1 MRAFGGFATKIA
13 PRISRG
19 IGQAV
24 SVSRSIGSAARQ
36 VRDIGAAVNGV
47 TGGRL
52 ERSPYY
58 NKALEVASKVE
69 QGAATAENIGSDIQN
84 RLNKS
89 WSLMIIFCLS
99 IDP

>member
-1 MRAFGGFATKIA
+1 MLSSIIRSVGFANKLA

-24 SVSRSIGSAARQ
+24 TATRHIGTAARQ
-36 VRDIGAAVNGV
+36 VRDIGAAVNTA

-58 NKALEVASKVE
+58 NKAMQVANKVE
-69 QGAATAENIGSDIQN
+69 QGAEMAANIGGDIQK
-84 RLNKS
+84 RLNYN
-89 WSLMIIFCLS
+89 
-99 IDP
+99 

>member
-1 MRAFGGFATKIA
+1 MIGGLMRAFGGFASKIA

-24 SVSRSIGSAARQ
+24 TASRHIGTAARQ
-36 VRDIGAAVNGV
+36 VRDIGAAVNTA

-58 NKALEVASKVE
+58 NKALEVANKVE
-69 QGAATAENIGSDIQN
+69 QGAETAANIGGDIQN
-84 RLNKS
+84 RL
-89 WSLMIIFCLS
+89 I
-99 IDP
+99 

>member
-1 MRAFGGFATKIA
+1 MLSSLMRTVGFASKLA

-19 IGQAV
+19 IGQTV
-24 SVSRSIGSAARQ
+24 SASRSIGSAVRQ
-36 VRDIGAAVNGV
+36 ARDIGAVVNTA

-69 QGAATAENIGSDIQN
+69 QGAETVANIGGDIQN
-84 RLNKS
+84 RLN
-89 WSLMIIFCLS
+89 
-99 IDP
+99 

>member
-1 MRAFGGFATKIA
+1 MIGGLMRAFGGFASKIA

-24 SVSRSIGSAARQ
+24 TATRHIGTAVRQ
-36 VRDIGAAVNGV
+36 TRDIGAAVNTG

-58 NKALEVASKVE
+58 NKAMEIANKVE
-69 QGAATAENIGSDIQN
+69 QGAETAGQIGGDIQN
-84 RLNKS
+84 RLG
-89 WSLMIIFCLS
+89 
-99 IDP
+99 

>member
-1 MRAFGGFATKIA
+1 MLSSLMRAVGFASKLA

-24 SVSRSIGSAARQ
+24 SASRSIGSAVRQ
-36 VRDIGAAVNGV
+36 ARDIGAAVNTA

-69 QGAATAENIGSDIQN
+69 QGAETAANIGGDIQN
-84 RLNKS
+84 RLN
-89 WSLMIIFCLS
+89 
-99 IDP
+99 

>member
-1 MRAFGGFATKIA
+1 MLSSLMRAVGFASKLA

-24 SVSRSIGSAARQ
+24 SASRSIGSAVRQ
-36 VRDIGAAVNGV
+36 ARDIGAAVNTA

-58 NKALEVASKVE
+58 NKALEVANKVE
-69 QGAATAENIGSDIQN
+69 QGAQTAANIGGDIQN
-84 RLNKS
+84 RLN
-89 WSLMIIFCLS
+89 
-99 IDP
+99 

>member
-1 MRAFGGFATKIA
+1 MLSSLMRAVGFASKLA

-24 SVSRSIGSAARQ
+24 SASRSIGSAVRQ
-36 VRDIGAAVNGV
+36 ARDIGAAVNTA

-58 NKALEVASKVE
+58 NKALEVANKVE
-69 QGAATAENIGSDIQN
+69 QGAQTAANIGGDIQN
-84 RLNKS
+84 RLG
-89 WSLMIIFCLS
+89 
-99 IDP
+99 

>member
-1 MRAFGGFATKIA
+1 MIGGLMRAVGGFASKIA

-24 SVSRSIGSAARQ
+24 TASRYIGTTARQ
-36 VRDIGAAVNGV
+36 ARDIGAAVNTA

-69 QGAATAENIGSDIQN
+69 QGAETAGNIAGGIQN
-84 RLNKS
+84 RLN
-89 WSLMIIFCLS
+89 
-99 IDP
+99 

>member
-1 MRAFGGFATKIA
+1 MIGGLMRAFGGFASKIA

-24 SVSRSIGSAARQ
+24 TASRHIGTAARQ
-36 VRDIGAAVNGV
+36 VRDIGEAVNTA

-58 NKALEVASKVE
+58 NKALEVAGQVE
-69 QGAATAENIGSDIQN
+69 RGATTAGEIGGDIQN
-84 RLNKS
+84 RLN
-89 WSLMIIFCLS
+89 
-99 IDP
+99 

>member
-1 MRAFGGFATKIA
+1 MIGGLMRAFGKVGGFAAKMA

-24 SVSRSIGSAARQ
+24 TTTRHIGTAARQ
-36 VRDIGAAVNGV
+36 VRDIGTAVNTA

-58 NKALEVASKVE
+58 NKALEVANKVE
-69 QGAATAENIGSDIQN
+69 QGAQTAANIGGDIQN
-84 RLNKS
+84 RLN
-89 WSLMIIFCLS
+89 
-99 IDP
+99 